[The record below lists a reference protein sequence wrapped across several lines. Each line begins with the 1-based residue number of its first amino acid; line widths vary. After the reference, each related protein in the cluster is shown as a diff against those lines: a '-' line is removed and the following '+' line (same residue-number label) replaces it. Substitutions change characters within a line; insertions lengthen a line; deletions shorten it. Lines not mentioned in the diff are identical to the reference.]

1 MFPTLVQ
8 ARESLAVRELS
19 AIEEMQKLVGSSIL
33 FLLQLSTYI
42 SGEEEVNC
50 VDKEALVQLY
60 PVMVEHRRY
69 LHRHP
74 ELSFKEKE
82 TSSYVAA
89 HLQRMGIELQTQATG
104 FGIIGRIQGSKPG
117 KTVAFRAD
125 MDALPIQDEK
135 QCDYA
140 SQVPG
145 VMHACGHDGHTATL
159 LALAQYYSL
168 RREHLEGNIV
178 LIFQPA
184 EEVCP
189 GGARSMIEAGALD
202 DVDVIYGVHLWTP
215 IPVGVAG
222 SAPGA
227 LMASNDDFV
236 IELRGKGGHGGMPHM
251 AIDSVV
257 AASALVLQLQSIVSR
272 SVDPLQPAV
281 VTIGSIQ
288 GGTAQNVIA
297 DRCRLSGT
305 VRCFNEETRDM
316 IARLVRQVVE
326 GTAAAYG
333 AEAEITYTTGYPSLV
348 NHKQEYERFYSVAG
362 ASAGLKPLL
371 ATPIMPA
378 EDFAYYL
385 KEVPGC
391 FVLVG
396 AGNPDKGITH
406 PHHHPKFDIDEE
418 SMLHAAALLIAMRES
433 YCLENNA

>member
-1 MFPTLVQ
+1 M
-8 ARESLAVRELS
+8 
-19 AIEEMQKLVGSSIL
+19 
-33 FLLQLSTYI
+33 
-42 SGEEEVNC
+42 
-50 VDKEALVQLY
+50 DKETLVQLY
-60 PVMVEHRRY
+60 PVMVGHRRY

-82 TSSYVAA
+82 TSGYVAG
-89 HLQRMGIELQTQATG
+89 HLKRMGIELITG
-104 FGIIGRIQGSKPG
+104 IGGTGIIGRIRGGKPG

-159 LALAQYYSL
+159 LALAEYYSS
-168 RREHLEGNIV
+168 RREEVEGNIV

-189 GGARSMIEAGALD
+189 GGARSMIEAGALN

-215 IPVGVAG
+215 IPIGTAG

-281 VTIGSIQ
+281 LTIGSIQ
-288 GGTAQNVIA
+288 GGMAQNVIA

-305 VRCFNEETRDM
+305 VRCFNEETRIM

-333 AEAEITYTTGYPSLV
+333 AEAEIAYTTGYPSLI
-348 NHKQEYERFYSVAG
+348 NHKQEYDRFYSIAG
-362 ASAGLKPLL
+362 PEAGLKPVL
-371 ATPIMPA
+371 AAPIMPA

-396 AGNPDKGITH
+396 AGNKDKGIIY
-406 PHHHPKFDIDEE
+406 PHHHPKFDIDEG
-418 SMLHAAALLIAMRES
+418 SMLHAATLLVAMREA
-433 YCLENNA
+433 YCLENKA

>member
-8 ARESLAVRELS
+8 AWESLADREYS
-19 AIEEMQKLVGSSIL
+19 A
-33 FLLQLSTYI
+33 TYI
-42 SGEEEVNC
+42 TIKREVDR

-60 PVMVEHRRY
+60 PVMVEHRRH

-82 TSSYVAA
+82 TSGYVAG
-89 HLQRMGIELQTQATG
+89 HLRRLGVELVTGIG
-104 FGIIGRIQGSKPG
+104 GHGMIGRIKGARPG

-135 QCDYA
+135 ECDYA
-140 SQVPG
+140 SEVPG
-145 VMHACGHDGHTATL
+145 VMHACGHDGHTSAL
-159 LALAQYYSL
+159 LAVAEYYSS
-168 RREHLEGNIV
+168 RSGTLEGDIV

-202 DVDVIYGVHLWTP
+202 GVDVIYGVHLWTP
-215 IPVGVAG
+215 IPVGTAG
-222 SAPGA
+222 SAPGP
-227 LMASNDDFV
+227 LMASNDDFI
-236 IELRGKGGHGGMPHM
+236 IEIRGKGGHGGMPHL

-257 AASALVLQLQSIVSR
+257 ATSALVLQLQSIVSR
-272 SVDPLQPAV
+272 FVDPLQPAV

-288 GGTAQNVIA
+288 GGMAQNVIA

-305 VRCFNEETRDM
+305 VRCFDEETRKW
-316 IARLVRQVVE
+316 IARLVKQVTE
-326 GTAAAYG
+326 GTVAAYG
-333 AEAEITYTTGYPSLV
+333 AEAEITYTTGYPSLI
-348 NHKQEYERFYSVAG
+348 NHEQEYERFYDVAG
-362 ASAGLKPLL
+362 PAAGLQSKL
-371 ATPIMPA
+371 AAPIMPA

-385 KEVPGC
+385 REIPGC

-396 AGNPDKGITH
+396 AGNQEKGMIY

-418 SMLHAAALLIAMRES
+418 SMLHAATLLIAMRES
-433 YCLENNA
+433 YCLENKA